1 MNEGVLV
8 LRIED
13 LVSLGAFLVQM
24 ACVIGTLAI
33 WGGRI
38 DARLRAVEGH
48 TDAVQKI
55 GPMEARFEQFE
66 RGMESRLENIERA
79 VREAA
84 SAVQSLAIAT
94 STRRN
99 A

>member
-1 MNEGVLV
+1 MNGVVTVPLDWIIGV
-8 LRIED
+8 F
-13 LVSLGAFLVQM
+13 SFLVQM
-24 ACVIGTLAI
+24 ACVFGALFI

-38 DARLRAVEGH
+38 DQRLKTVEASA
-48 TDAVQKI
+48 DAVQKI

-84 SAVQSLAIAT
+84 SAVQQLAISQA
-94 STRRN
+94 RRQ